1 MIGQAGSTG
10 TAVVVG
16 GAINRM
22 LGRWLPEPCLACGE
36 AAPAGGL
43 CGICRQALAWNAC
56 ACARCALPLP
66 RPEPL
71 CGRCL
76 RRPPPQSATL
86 APLHYAEPVDQLLTT
101 LKFGQRLAAGRCLS
115 ALLLELPALQPFCVG
130 LDLAIPVPLHT
141 RRLRERGYNQ
151 ALELLRPIAATLM
164 LPLAP
169 AALRRCRHTPPQTG
183 LDGATRRRNL
193 RGAFD
198 IDAAA
203 LRDRRV
209 LLMDDVVTTGATVS
223 EAARALLRGGAREVR
238 VLAAARVATR

>member
-1 MIGQAGSTG
+1 M
-10 TAVVVG
+10 AVALG

-43 CGICRQALAWNAC
+43 CQICRAALAWNDC

-115 ALLLELPALQPFCVG
+115 ALMLEVPALQAFCA
-130 LDLAIPVPLHT
+130 DLELAVPVPLHT
-141 RRLRERGYNQ
+141 KRLRERGYNQ
-151 ALELLRPIAATLM
+151 ALELLRPIAGTLR
-164 LPLAP
+164 LPLLP
-169 AALRRCRHTPPQTG
+169 GALTRCRDTPPQTG

-193 RGAFD
+193 RGAFVV
-198 IDAAA
+198 DAAA
-203 LRDRRV
+203 LDGRGV

-223 EAARALLRGGAREVR
+223 EAAGALLRGGAREVR
-238 VLAAARVATR
+238 VLAAARVAAR